1 MKDNIELTF
10 SIMYVSAAAWSRWK
24 LEVVQNR
31 HLKQGKWYT
40 LCDEQDI
47 DGTPVQVI
55 YEWEARNSAIC
66 WVHAS
71 IADDCSATVL

>member
-1 MKDNIELTF
+1 
-10 SIMYVSAAAWSRWK
+10 MYVSAAAWSRWK
-24 LEVVQNR
+24 LEVVQSR
-31 HLKQGKWYT
+31 HLKHGKWYT